1 MANRVALVN
10 THNGRVHMTKV
21 YLLLILAIAAETI
34 GTTALQASQQ
44 FTRLVP
50 TVVAIVAY
58 VIALYLLALT
68 LKYIPV
74 GVAYA
79 IWAGLGIVFIAM
91 IGFVVFG
98 QKLDA
103 PAIIGTGMILSGI
116 VIIQLFSNTTAH

>member
-1 MANRVALVN
+1 MI
-10 THNGRVHMTKV
+10 KV
-21 YLLLILAIAAETI
+21 YILLILAIAAETI

-50 TVVAIVAY
+50 TLVAIVGY

-79 IWAGLGIVFIAM
+79 VWSGLGIVFIAI
-91 IGFVVFG
+91 IGFVIFG
-98 QKLDA
+98 QRLDA
-103 PAIIGTGMILSGI
+103 PAIIGTGMILGGI
-116 VIIQLFSNTTAH
+116 LVIQLFSTTTPH

>member
-1 MANRVALVN
+1 MI
-10 THNGRVHMTKV
+10 KV
-21 YLLLILAIAAETI
+21 YLLLILAIAAETLA
-34 GTTALQASQQ
+34 TTALQASQQ
-44 FTRLVP
+44 FTRLGP
-50 TVVAIVAY
+50 TLVALVGYA
-58 VIALYLLALT
+58 VALYLLGLT